1 MKLLQIEDDRS
12 QIHTNGLDSSIIL
25 KKISRDGGTKELL
38 KEYQQYTKKIEH
50 DAINY

>member
-1 MKLLQIEDDRS
+1 MTDHKFIQ
-12 QIHTNGLDSSIIL
+12 TDSIALIIL